1 MTGRLANR
9 VAVFP
14 QMQAIKRV
22 QLPDGLVGTLAFRV
36 SDDAAFVTGQTF
48 YADGGLLRAS

>member
-1 MTGRLANR
+1 MFFD
-9 VAVFP
+9 VVP
-14 QMQAIKRV
+14 QMQAIKRC
-22 QLPDGLVGTLAFRV
+22 QLPDDLTGTLAYLV